1 MKIFAASFL
10 LFVALN
16 ASAQIYKSVTP
27 DGRVTYGDKPV
38 PGAKVN
44 QLDVGMIPIGISP
57 VTPGD
62 RENFVRRLDQ
72 ERTLGAERTRSVDSA
87 RAALEQAEAAL
98 KAGEE
103 PLPGERTGLVD
114 GHSRLNDHYWARQQ
128 DLRDGVTSARKRL
141 EEALRR

>member
-10 LFVALN
+10 LFTTLS

-44 QLDVGMIPIGISP
+44 QLDVSMSVIGIAP
-57 VTPGD
+57 ATPED

-72 ERTLGAERTRSVDSA
+72 DRTLGAARTRSVDAA
-87 RAALEQAEAAL
+87 RTALEQAEAAL
-98 KAGEE
+98 KGGEE
-103 PLPGERTGLVD
+103 PLPGERTGI
-114 GHSRLNDHYWARQQ
+114 GNGFSRLNDQYWARQQ
-128 DLRDGVTSARKRL
+128 GLQDAVSSARKRL
-141 EEALRR
+141 EDALRR